1 MPRTAGYNSLD
12 LTGLRQATQ
21 FFIIILMFIGASPG
35 STGGGIKTTTFAILI
50 GAVMSLIRG
59 REDIILFR
67 YRLGKDRIF
76 KALTITMMS
85 LVLVIIVTML
95 LSMLEEKS
103 FLDVLFEA
111 TSAFATVGLT
121 LGVTTELG
129 EASKVILALTMF
141 AGRLGLLTMAYALGP
156 GSEKEL
162 YRHPEGKITIG

>member
-1 MPRTAGYNSLD
+1 M
-12 LTGLRQATQ
+12 
-21 FFIIILMFIGASPG
+21 
-35 STGGGIKTTTFAILI
+35 
-50 GAVMSLIRG
+50 
-59 REDIILFR
+59 
-67 YRLGKDRIF
+67 
-76 KALTITMMS
+76 
-85 LVLVIIVTML
+85 
-95 LSMLEEKS
+95 
-103 FLDVLFEA
+103 DVLFEA